1 MVEYDTST
9 FGRAGRRSREALA
22 EPEPARDLPTR
33 RRARMGKIV
42 VTEFVSLDGVME
54 DPGGSGSFSHGGWT
68 FEIDRGTTRVF

>member
-1 MVEYDTST
+1 
-9 FGRAGRRSREALA
+9 
-22 EPEPARDLPTR
+22 
-33 RRARMGKIV
+33 